1 MARIRSIHPSFFTDE
16 ACVSCSPLARLLY
29 IGLWTD
35 ADDQGLFEWKALQIK
50 MRLLPGD
57 NADANDLLA
66 ELTGAGLIAEF
77 SSGGKRF
84 GAIRDFRSYQRP
96 KKPNSVHVLPPE
108 WRTYVGLDGAISE
121 PEAASTPPASE
132 PVPHQFPTEGEKS
145 PQMEDGGEDVREEDI
160 GTSSLSVE
168 PALPSDGSA
177 GRDLV
182 LVSPEP
188 APTRKAR
195 AKAEPSA
202 AEQKLFDEFWSI
214 YPRRVAKQPALEV
227 YLVVIRRG
235 VDPEAILQGL
245 RAYASSRLGKDPEKT
260 AHAATWLNA
269 GRWTDEIETPPP
281 GGYNDNRPGGGW
293 DPMQQ
298 AIDGM
303 DFNRD
308 DAA

>member
-108 WRTYVGLDGAISE
+108 WRTYVGLDSTTSE
-121 PEAASTPPASE
+121 PEAVTTPPASE

-160 GTSSLSVE
+160 GTSSLLAKQGDPIAANDAGPST
-168 PALPSDGSA
+168 ALALVPPTSRSA
-177 GRDLV
+177 
-182 LVSPEP
+182 
-188 APTRKAR
+188 KAR
-195 AKAEPSA
+195 GAKFVPEDWQPSA
-202 AEQKLFDEFWSI
+202 AHIAKAADLRVNLDREVERFRLHEF
-214 YPRRVAKQPALEV
+214 
-227 YLVVIRRG
+227 
-235 VDPEAILQGL
+235 
-245 RAYASSRLGKDPEKT
+245 KDPKSNFDL
-260 AHAATWLNA
+260 AFHRWLNNAADGFGAPPVQSRA
-269 GRWTDEIETPPP
+269 GGRREPWNALD
-281 GGYNDNRPGGGW
+281 
-293 DPMQQ
+293 Q
-298 AIDGM
+298 AAEGFDWSPE
-303 DFNRD
+303 